1 VPGWWSG
8 AALPVGF
15 VRIIRIFRIRTS
27 RARVPQEAG
36 GTQASIHHQS
46 LRRRAARK
54 WRALALHSPA
64 AGIAYPGVHRRA
76 GGHSGAMGNAR
87 HCDLSAR
94 VARYSIGAALPV
106 GFIRIIRFFCA
117 HEWKKASHCEPSGF
131 THQRVGAVK
140 ISSVC
145 PVVDRALSTLLFPQN
160 DKNFSN

>member
-94 VARYSIGAALPV
+94 VARYQGGAALPV
-106 GFIRIIRFFCA
+106 DLVCIIRFFRVRTSRACA
-117 HEWKKASHCEPSGF
+117 TRGRAQWGKRSLFAREPAAP
-131 THQRVGAVK
+131 R
-140 ISSVC
+140 
-145 PVVDRALSTLLFPQN
+145 
-160 DKNFSN
+160 